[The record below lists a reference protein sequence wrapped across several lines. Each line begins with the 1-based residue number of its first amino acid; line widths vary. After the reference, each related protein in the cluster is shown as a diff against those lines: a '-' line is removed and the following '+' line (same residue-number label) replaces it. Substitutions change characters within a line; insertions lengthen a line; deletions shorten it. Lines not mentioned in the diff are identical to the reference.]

1 MRKLTRDKQIYYL
14 KKDKNFLDDDR
25 AKEAMG
31 RTIKRMAS
39 DTITRNDNVTLSLIK
54 KHIMVS
60 TTQYITAKKAAHPW
74 LNSLS
79 TKRWCIWFLSAA
91 NGDFPENILT
101 KKTLSVSTEG
111 YAITQSIKTG
121 LIVPFVSIGRLHSL
135 IAEYAIITPITKLP
149 LSPIK
154 ILAGGL
160 L

>member
-1 MRKLTRDKQIYYL
+1 MRKLTRDKPINYL
-14 KKDKNFLDDDR
+14 KKERNFLVVER

-31 RTIKRMAS
+31 RTIKRIAR
-39 DTITRNDNVTLSLIK
+39 DTITINDNVTLSLIK
-54 KHIMVS
+54 KQIKVS
-60 TTQYITAKKAAHPW
+60 TAQYMTAKKAAHPW

-79 TKRWCIWFLSAA
+79 TKRWWIWFLSAV
-91 NGDFPENILT
+91 NGEFPEHILT
-101 KKTLSVSTEG
+101 KKTLSVSIEG
-111 YAITQSIKTG
+111 YAITHNIKTG
-121 LIVPFVSIGRLHSL
+121 LMVPDVSIGKLHSL